1 MTHANWYV
9 AAYIAAASGSTGPAG
24 SATDEKPPGV
34 EVSLRTVASQP
45 SPVPLTSF
53 DAKHIGTHNVLISDP
68 LIVKRINFLVKAAIF
83 LPDYYPLIIS
93 VAKFH

>member
-34 EVSLRTVASQP
+34 EVSLRTTVSQP
-45 SPVPLTSF
+45 SYPPVTSASAIAAGAHKPTMREVVVTVAIKF
-53 DAKHIGTHNVLISDP
+53 LFNFCIVVPNYDP
-68 LIVKRINFLVKAAIF
+68 LSIF
-83 LPDYYPLIIS
+83 I
-93 VAKFH
+93 AEF